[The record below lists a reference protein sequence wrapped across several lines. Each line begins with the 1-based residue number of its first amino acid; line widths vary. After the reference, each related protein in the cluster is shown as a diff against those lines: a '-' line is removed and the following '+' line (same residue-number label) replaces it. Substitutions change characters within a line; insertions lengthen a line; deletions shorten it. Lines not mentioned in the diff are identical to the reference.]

1 MAVANAASG
10 NGRVRF
16 PRRTAAIPP
25 RYVTKTAQSWRLRL
39 GNGVF
44 STYRKTDT
52 HADGVGLVVKWVVQN
67 RSQIL
72 LLSGGI
78 TFVVL
83 LLADLALD
91 WVLPYPAS
99 LLWLITAGLLGAGL
113 ALQYLEAEQH
123 GADNPPGDKTS

>member
-1 MAVANAASG
+1 M
-10 NGRVRF
+10 
-16 PRRTAAIPP
+16 
-25 RYVTKTAQSWRLRL
+25 
-39 GNGVF
+39 
-44 STYRKTDT
+44 
-52 HADGVGLVVKWVVQN
+52 
-67 RSQIL
+67 